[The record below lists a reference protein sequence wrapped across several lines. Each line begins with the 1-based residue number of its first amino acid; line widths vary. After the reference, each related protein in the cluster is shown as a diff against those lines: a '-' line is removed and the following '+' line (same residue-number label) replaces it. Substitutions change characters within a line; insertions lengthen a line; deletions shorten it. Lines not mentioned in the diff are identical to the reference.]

1 MEKQS
6 SVVETPNRLHR
17 LTDIIFALSMVM
29 FIISGMLTFNDESF
43 WSGYDLD
50 PQTFV
55 LERVSELFTSFLVFL
70 FMAIYWFTNSNQSKY
85 IVKVDK
91 SYTWIN
97 IFYLFFIAIAPFP
110 NALSIRFSSDFYV
123 QAFFSLDMFF
133 IGLFSYWA
141 WYYASKNHRLIN
153 SEVTAIEIKAI
164 TREMIVEPLVAIIT
178 LAASFVSVLLWE
190 PSLMLLPIGMVI
202 ISVINRRAK
211 QK

>member
-6 SVVETPNRLHR
+6 SIIETPNRLHR

-29 FIISGMLTFNDESF
+29 FIISGMLTFNDENF
-43 WSGYDLD
+43 WLGYDLD

-55 LERVSELFTSFLVFL
+55 LERASELFTSFLVFL
-70 FMAIYWFTNSNQSKY
+70 FMAIYWYTNSNQSKY
-85 IVKVDK
+85 IVKVNT

-110 NALSIRFSSDFYV
+110 NALSVRFSTDFYV

-164 TREMIVEPLVAIIT
+164 NKEMIVEPMVAVIT
-178 LAASFVSVLLWE
+178 LIASFVSVLLWE
-190 PSLMLLPIGMVI
+190 PSLLLLPIGMI
-202 ISVINRRAK
+202 IVSIINRRAK
-211 QK
+211 RK